1 MQRRR
6 FRTCFVA
13 GVAGLLCFQQTFV
26 PLPFGKG
33 ERTGSKQA
41 ENKELSA
48 LPAWSDASQDSR
60 RLRSAIE
67 SILREQQALREEAPL
82 VTGGTIFSVLSAAAL
97 ATLAHTAWVGTAAL
111 PVIASAIFSYTSVAE
126 SSGTKSLGLGRCSF
140 SQALAD
146 AAEQERKLAVAE
158 VPKALLPFGAGCT
171 AIFAAVCV
179 TLKIFEEDPANL
191 GSALPTLGWPSRA
204 DSFPAM
210 LGWLFCF
217 GSVVGAAATNDQ
229 ALLVIS
235 KLRPQLRNPLQD
247 EDENEVIREMEDGEI
262 EVGLRARVLLAF
274 LSIVL
279 CFVPLFLFEQ
289 NPSTQSLMTAADEVA
304 VIVSASAAAQ
314 TAFSFLLA
322 EKSFADA
329 ERRIA
334 AQSRQAALS
343 ELFFAQAQADAAVL
357 APNSAMS
364 ATSLGLASVAA
375 EFSKTLSSGALWP
388 AVAST
393 FYSTVSA
400 LTSRAEAD
408 AAYLENEAS
417 KRALEG
423 MEANVDTVSAAISEF
438 QQLQRDL
445 SADDLSEN
453 IRIALKGLSVG
464 ETREFRGLSR
474 DQRRKVHLLAAEL
487 GMVSQ
492 SFGSSFGPSGRV
504 TRNVLVLC
512 PSAGSPSLHQEKQDP
527 FEAAQQD
534 LQRFL
539 QTLTDEGKAI
549 QKTLVQG
556 GWVPVAGMFVLGSAA
571 SPVLL
576 GRVGAELLL
585 PLATGTVGLAT
596 AWQETAGKG
605 AVAVAKRQT
614 AFLLTKEAQAETL
627 LGRAQLAYAAFPTD
641 VAIATLA
648 TTATVL
654 SAEMNL
660 SAWWKFLAML
670 AVIPAYMACLVAM
683 HRRRKVERYVAASMR
698 CVDAKP
704 IRVRA
709 RTWKQRC
716 WILPLLLSAIFP
728 CDLCSRATIAC
739 ATFAAEIALGMAESS
754 QQLANATGSLAR
766 AGCVVAT
773 ADAWSQ
779 LAQFSARALPART
792 SLAVVSTLMATALVE
807 YSLPVCALF
816 PAFGAAVFVRSLQ
829 LNRQSQQA
837 SAKLEEEFMDM
848 QVLRKVEPWARLRSM
863 SDSSNRPERSLRPKG
878 TGRISVLEA
887 LSPMNVANRALRGA
901 VRLKK
906 IWEDR
911 SPAEAYKP
919 APAVQAV
926 RSVQANLNEIRSL
939 TRYTRSSWFRTF
951 SVVGLLTLASV
962 VQPWILFSSS
972 EVVLPVAG
980 AVLTIFVAASE
991 SDARRS
997 ASASKVKAADLKSA
1011 TSTMEEFTASAMQFR
1026 SFLLAAAGCTAATC
1040 APCFSMC
1047 FSPFT
1052 VAFLASFPTW
1062 FWDALGWF
1070 SLLHKSEVLALIS
1083 IKPWVFSSRLSWLQ
1097 TMQHCWSF
1105 GLVVFHLVA
1114 AGASM
1119 LPLQAVLLWTSK
1131 VKLDMP
1137 ASRSTIYPPPLRPGI
1152 VSEGPLPKGSRWC
1165 DLWCRNRW
1173 TFVQPFLATLPGI
1186 LLAVLPPNRT
1196 FEDRA
1201 VASTAVSSFVV
1212 AGMLFLAE
1220 RALFHVE
1227 LLTAGRRM
1235 SFALT
1240 DTLANEAEQQSA
1252 LLPVATAAT
1261 IAVSAAVTFGV
1272 ELNPFGASALALVQA
1287 VTWILAS
1294 RKALQARFGS
1304 DAAIQASSVTESRM
1318 ARPGRPLKESPS
1330 QRGQWRSFVSVF
1342 SRPMR

>member
-980 AVLTIFVAASE
+980 AV
-991 SDARRS
+991 
-997 ASASKVKAADLKSA
+997 KAADLKSA

-1040 APCFSMC
+1040 
-1047 FSPFT
+1047 
-1052 VAFLASFPTW
+1052 
-1062 FWDALGWF
+1062 
-1070 SLLHKSEVLALIS
+1070 VLALIS

-1342 SRPMR
+1342 SRSMSLAENLVPPLQFNRHEGKVSAGVRRTFIGQWCGS

>member
-980 AVLTIFVAASE
+980 AV
-991 SDARRS
+991 
-997 ASASKVKAADLKSA
+997 KAADLKSA

-1040 APCFSMC
+1040 
-1047 FSPFT
+1047 
-1052 VAFLASFPTW
+1052 
-1062 FWDALGWF
+1062 
-1070 SLLHKSEVLALIS
+1070 VLALIS